1 MATPEQ
7 DADALRKAM
16 KGFGTDEAAIIKIIA
31 NRTNAHR
38 QKIKVAYK
46 SAFGRDLISDL
57 KSELHG
63 NFEDAVLALFVEPVE
78 YDCDQ
83 LKKAMKGAGTDE
95 DTLMEILASRPTWYI
110 KRIKEIYHLIEL
122 VKAKALINYLIKN
135 HI

>member
-16 KGFGTDEAAIIKIIA
+16 KGLGTDEAAIIKIIA

-83 LKKAMKGAGTDE
+83 LKKAMKGAGTNE
-95 DTLMEILASRPTWYI
+95 DTLIEIIATRP
-110 KRIKEIYHLIEL
+110 
-122 VKAKALINYLIKN
+122 NS
-135 HI
+135 HIQQIHKKYNK